1 VGRDAEGTPLPGYM
15 NNHDAASTGT
25 GTPEEEPI
33 HLSLPDLLQEK
44 QTLVLNP
51 ATRTLSLLYIEA
63 DEGARMITE
72 HQFSRNGMNILTLL
86 LQHYPGYCPYE
97 ALFASLFSMTARQGR
112 RILEENWELN
122 IRPVRRAIGLIG
134 EGLRLF
140 GLKVYAVRGKGY
152 VLRKLEGC

>member
-1 VGRDAEGTPLPGYM
+1 M
-15 NNHDAASTGT
+15 NKRDAASTGIGAT
-25 GTPEEEPI
+25 EEEPI
-33 HLSLPDLLQEK
+33 HLSLPDLLQEN

-63 DEGARMITE
+63 DDGARMITE
-72 HQFSRNGMNILTLL
+72 YQFSRNGMNILTLL

-97 ALFASLFSMTARQGR
+97 ALFASLFSVTARQGR
-112 RILEENWELN
+112 RILEENWEAN
-122 IRPVRRAIGLIG
+122 IRPVRRAIGLIS

-152 VLRKLEGC
+152 VLRKLKD